1 MKATLFPVKGQPIEV
16 EPANGTDFQLAEL
29 YSHLECDMIQ
39 VVPVPPKD
47 DVPMI
52 MIVDE
57 EGKFRGDIRD
67 TYNPAATFV
76 AMPPVPMGER
86 EDPTYPRMRES
97 TPCTR
102 GTSSASGCKCG
113 FAV

>member
-52 MIVDE
+52 MIIDE

-67 TYNPAATFV
+67 TYNPAATSIAKPNLFPGDV
-76 AMPPVPMGER
+76 IAGRAIYCPSDML
-86 EDPTYPRMRES
+86 
-97 TPCTR
+97 
-102 GTSSASGCKCG
+102 K
-113 FAV
+113 